1 VVDMLV
7 QQQLLHQHCPML
19 HKMQLLWLVSQI
31 DLGSLLWNPLMQ
43 WTSEGAHGSR
53 NPGKVIK
60 NLNAIAMD
68 VKPVSLFPIQVW
80 GCWTRCALHLAVTL
94 RCLTRVVIIANS
106 ICGNEAM
113 SLANGIT
120 LI

>member
-1 VVDMLV
+1 
-7 QQQLLHQHCPML
+7 
-19 HKMQLLWLVSQI
+19 
-31 DLGSLLWNPLMQ
+31 MQ

-68 VKPVSLFPIQVW
+68 VKPV
-80 GCWTRCALHLAVTL
+80 CALHLAVTL